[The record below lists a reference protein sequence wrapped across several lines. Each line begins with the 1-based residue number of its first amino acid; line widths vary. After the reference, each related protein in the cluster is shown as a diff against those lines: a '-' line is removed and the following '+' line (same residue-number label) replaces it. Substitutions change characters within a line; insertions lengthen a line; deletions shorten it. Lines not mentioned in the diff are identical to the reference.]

1 MKAKDKAKELVDKYQ
16 GVGII
21 FFGCGKEQGNP
32 CIVGDNMP
40 FNEAKQCALIAVDE
54 RINILAK
61 IIELLGNDDL
71 NAMRL
76 INKEVKEQIKI
87 MEEIEKL

>member
-1 MKAKDKAKELVDKYQ
+1 MRAKEKAKELVDKYQ

-54 RINILAK
+54 VLSNIEFTRYEEK
-61 IIELLGNDDL
+61 VYYNEDKHYWL
-71 NAMRL
+71 N
-76 INKEVKEQIKI
+76 VKQ
-87 MEEIEKL
+87 EIEKL